1 MSRRAFM
8 RYFFHRKLLAAINKR
23 HAVLSVVVSLNKHP
37 RILLSSDHTL
47 GTGVVSCCACFGAPA
62 FLDAVLSG
70 AIRLE

>member
-8 RYFFHRKLLAAINKR
+8 RYFFHPAINKR

-62 FLDAVLSG
+62 FL
-70 AIRLE
+70 